1 MNFSDYQTIIQRQC
15 EQLKVAMPDESELQF
30 GFHNHQALAAEIK
43 NSPHQALSYADF
55 VQLAQYHPESGYYSS
70 GRIPFGQTGDF
81 TTAPELSN
89 VFSQAVA
96 ETIAP
101 TLDAVNG
108 RVIEFGA
115 GSGKMAAEMIT
126 QLGDRI
132 QQYCIVE
139 VSAALK
145 QLQKETL
152 QQQGIDCEQTVRW
165 LTQLPEQPVTATVI
179 GNELLDAIPAHR
191 FKVDLQGEFFEQMI
205 TLQDDEF
212 AVAWQPVISEVLQ
225 LWLQQ
230 HRDKV
235 DWQADVIYEASPWRS
250 GWVNSVS
257 DLLSSGSI
265 VLLDYGYAAE
275 EFFNPDRTSG
285 TVQCFYRHQQHEQ
298 FFWLTG
304 LQDITSHVNFS
315 ELCMA
320 FESNGFELSGFTNQ
334 ADLLLN
340 SGVLE
345 QLPADR
351 DLVAQARLSQSLQ
364 KLMMPGEMGEVVKA
378 IAFSKNIAQ
387 NAQPKISSLLA
398 SRL

>member
-15 EQLKVAMPDESELQF
+15 EQLKVAVPNESELRF
-30 GFHNHQALAAEIK
+30 GYHNHQTLVNEI
-43 NSPHQALSYADF
+43 NASSQQALSYADF

-70 GRIPFGQTGDF
+70 GRLPFGQTGDF
-81 TTAPELSN
+81 TTAPELSS

-101 TLDAVNG
+101 TLDAVSG

-115 GSGKMAAEMIT
+115 GSGKMAAEIIT
-126 QLGDRI
+126 RLGDGI

-145 QLQKETL
+145 EMQRETL
-152 QQQGIDCEQTVRW
+152 QQQGIDCEQKVRW
-165 LTQLPEQPVTATVI
+165 LTELPQQPMSATII

-191 FKVDLQGEFFEQMI
+191 FKVDSEGEFFEQMI
-205 TLQDDEF
+205 TVQDQAF
-212 AVAWQPVISEVLQ
+212 SVIWQPVISDALQ

-230 HRDKV
+230 HQDKV
-235 DWQADVIYEASPWRS
+235 TWHPEVIYEAAPWRS

-257 DLLSSGSI
+257 DMLSSGSV

-275 EFFNPDRTSG
+275 EFFNPERNKG
-285 TVQCFYRHQQHEQ
+285 TVQCFYRHQQHDH
-298 FFWLTG
+298 FYWLTG

-320 FESNGFELSGFTNQ
+320 FESNHFELTGFTNQ

-345 QLPADR
+345 QLPENR
-351 DLVAQARLSQSLQ
+351 DLVAQARLSQALQ

-387 NAQPKISSLLA
+387 NAQPKVSGLLA